1 MDSNSEPKIGC
12 LHIIGLILLTVFLSV
27 SVTLWVL
34 QYFKLYQPDTATATE
49 QQEQIIIPPSAP
61 STNKP

>member
-1 MDSNSEPKIGC
+1 MDYNSEPKIGC

-34 QYFKLYQPDTATATE
+34 QYFKLYQPDKPASSA
-49 QQEQIIIPPSAP
+49 QQEQVLTPPPVAP
-61 STNKP
+61 GNKP

>member
-34 QYFKLYQPDTATATE
+34 QYFKLYQPDKSA
-49 QQEQIIIPPSAP
+49 QQEQVLTPQSAP
-61 STNKP
+61 PPNQSQ